1 MYTSWRRPKSIIGI
15 DRFSF
20 FFFTAERLADMTLEI
35 ALVLLILLSCLVLF
49 ITEWVRM
56 DVVALTVLSSLAIL
70 GLVSPAEAV
79 GGFSNPAVITVWAMF
94 IMSEG
99 LTRAGVAD
107 RIGRRVMRL
116 AGQSETRMI
125 VIFMIGGGL
134 LSAFMNSIGVA
145 ALMMPVVSEVT
156 RRSGVS
162 PSKVLMPLAFGTL
175 LGGLTTLFG
184 TAPNLLLSM
193 ALEDAVG
200 DGFGIFDFAYL
211 GVPVL
216 VAGTAFVALAGR
228 HLLPKAD
235 PARNS
240 AHHRDLRAAY
250 SLQERVFA
258 LKVSAD
264 SLLAGRS
271 IAASGLVDIAGLM
284 IIALTRG
291 GRTEALPARTTI
303 LQAGD
308 ILLAQGRFDRFT
320 RLRSWNTLAI
330 VREAPILHEKLVTN
344 SALAELVTAEK
355 SSLTG
360 QSLRH
365 RTFRERFGL
374 NVLAV
379 RRGDRVRRTRLAE
392 QVLAAGDR
400 LLVQGSPQALEAL
413 QGQAE
418 FTEIVPLEVAEM
430 RSLYQLDERLFV
442 LRVPEDSSLV
452 GSSLGENRL
461 GDAFDF
467 RLLGLFRGGEVLE
480 SPSSEEI
487 LQTGDLLL
495 IQGRESDLDIL
506 RGFQQLEKM
515 EDVSSYLNLFD
526 HGDLDLV
533 EATLH
538 PHGKYAGQRVEAL
551 NFYQRRVE
559 VAAIWR
565 EGRPYRSGLGTMV
578 LQQGDALLIVG
589 PRSRLA
595 ELNGDENLIILNPV
609 HVKPV
614 DTRKAPLAGA
624 LMLLL
629 VASVL
634 FGLLPIYVAA
644 VAAATLMVLT
654 RCITM
659 EQAYRAIE
667 WRSIFLIAGML
678 PLGAAM
684 QHSGAAAWIAQGV
697 LGLLGAAGPWAVIIG
712 LYAITA
718 CGALIVPTPALV
730 LIMAPIALTLSTAL
744 AIAPQTGIMAVAIAA
759 TSLASPVS
767 HPANTLVMGP
777 GGYRFTDYLKLG
789 IPLTLVVCA
798 VTFLLLPVTWPLK

>member
-1 MYTSWRRPKSIIGI
+1 
-15 DRFSF
+15 
-20 FFFTAERLADMTLEI
+20 MTLEI
-35 ALVLLILLSCLVLF
+35 ALVLLILLVCLVLF
-49 ITEWVRM
+49 ITERVRM
-56 DVVALTVLSSLAIL
+56 DVVALMVLSSLAIL

-79 GGFSNPAVITVWAMF
+79 SGFSNPAVITVWAMF

-107 RIGRRVMRL
+107 QIGRQVTRL
-116 AGQSETRMI
+116 AGKSETRMI
-125 VIFMIGGGL
+125 VIFMMAGGI

-145 ALMMPVVSEVT
+145 ALMMPVASEVT

-162 PSKVLMPLAFGTL
+162 PAKVLMPLAFGTL

-193 ALEDAVG
+193 ALQEAVG
-200 DGFGIFDFAYL
+200 KGFGIFDYAFL
-211 GVPVL
+211 GVPIL
-216 VAGTAFVALAGR
+216 LAGTAFVALVGR

-240 AHHRDLRAAY
+240 ANHRDLRREY
-250 SLQERVFA
+250 SLQERIFA
-258 LKVSAD
+258 LKVSTD
-264 SLLAGRS
+264 SLLTGRT
-271 IAASGLVDIAGLM
+271 IADSGLVDIAGLM
-284 IIALTRG
+284 IIALTRA
-291 GRTEALPARTTI
+291 GRTEALPSRQKV
-303 LQAGD
+303 LKAGD

-320 RLRSWNTLAI
+320 RLRSWSTLAI
-330 VREAPILHEKLVTN
+330 VREAPILHEKLLAD
-344 SALAELVTAEK
+344 SGLAELVATEEGF
-355 SSLTG
+355 LIG
-360 QSLRH
+360 QTLKH

-379 RRGDRVRRTRLAE
+379 RRGDQVRRTRLAE
-392 QVLAAGDR
+392 QVIAAGDR
-400 LLVQGSPQALEAL
+400 LLVQGTPQALERL
-413 QGQAE
+413 QGKPGFFE
-418 FTEIVPLEVAEM
+418 VVPLSTADM

-442 LRVPEDSSLV
+442 LQVPEDSSLV

-480 SPSSEEI
+480 SPSSEEV

-515 EDVSSYLNLFD
+515 EDVSPYLDLFD
-526 HGDLDLV
+526 HGDLDLI

-538 PHGKYAGQRVEAL
+538 PHGKYAGQRVDAL
-551 NFYQRRVE
+551 HFDQRRVE

-565 EGRPYRSGLGTMV
+565 EGRPYRSGLGAMI
-578 LQQGDALLIVG
+578 LQPGDALLIVG
-589 PRSRLA
+589 PRTRLA

-614 DTRKAPLAGA
+614 DTRKAPLAAG

-634 FGLLPIYVAA
+634 SGLLPIYLAA
-644 VAAATLMVLT
+644 IAGATLMVLT
-654 RCITM
+654 CCITM

-678 PLGAAM
+678 PLGSAM
-684 QHSGAAAWIAQGV
+684 QHSGTATWIAQGV
-697 LGLLGAAGPWAVIIG
+697 LSLLGAAGPWAVIVG

-718 CGALIVPTPALV
+718 LGALIVPTPALV
-730 LIMAPIALTLSTAL
+730 LIMAPIALTLSTEL
-744 AIAPQTGIMAVAIAA
+744 AVSPQTAMMAVAIAA

-777 GGYRFTDYLKLG
+777 GGYRFIDYLKLG
-789 IPLTLVVCA
+789 IPLTLVVFA
-798 VTFLLLPVTWPLK
+798 VTFLLLPVVWPLK